1 MKRMLDREIPDNY
14 RFYVGEAAREI
25 GMSRRAFY
33 NHIQRGHVRL
43 ISPKGNPGRKI
54 IYGRE
59 LKRFYYSQMGFDLP
73 E

>member
-25 GMSRRAFY
+25 GMPRRTFY
-33 NHIQRGHVRL
+33 DHMQKGHIRY
-43 ISPKGNPGRKI
+43 IAPKGDPARKI

-59 LKRFYYSQMGFDLP
+59 LKRFYYSQMGPDLP
-73 E
+73 D